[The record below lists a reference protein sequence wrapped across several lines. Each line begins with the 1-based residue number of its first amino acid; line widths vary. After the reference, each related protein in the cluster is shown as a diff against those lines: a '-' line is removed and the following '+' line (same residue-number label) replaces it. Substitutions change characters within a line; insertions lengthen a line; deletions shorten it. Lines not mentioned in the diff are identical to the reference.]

1 MGLRKLI
8 RVRLL
13 LALGLAAGLMAA
25 VACGG
30 ASEAPA
36 PAATSAPAAGGSGAA
51 GSGSGAAAPTAMP
64 AATDAM
70 MSSESSGHV
79 TVLITNLGNGKYDP
93 FLTEG
98 EDLKFQRMFQVA
110 LVGGKGGSELTPA
123 VAEEWSVSD
132 DGLVWTFDIKEDT
145 IQAHNGDIIT
155 RDDVFFNLDSRMGV
169 EAQTLLEAG
178 YYEPRDVAFAE
189 RVDSVDKGPADN
201 QVSVTFN
208 TVRLDFAFNWSENAQ
223 GADPMIVPE
232 SAMRVCG
239 EGGSAC
245 YEDNPI
251 GVGAMTVNKDDSI
264 LEQKYAFDRFD
275 DFFWHPGNGYDED
288 RRVSFDS
295 LTLEVVPESASREAA
310 LRAGDAQLIEA
321 NINMVPSIE
330 GIEGAN
336 IAWQKESS
344 YNWVVYVDCWDES
357 LWCYQK
363 EARQAAE
370 HALDKESIVNDL
382 YSPQAINA
390 NSWSHVT
397 PNSLGWGEN
406 LRPRTYDVE
415 KSAELLK
422 SIGYGGADGLDGT
435 DANGEQIA
443 FKVYTWEAGDLPGLP
458 DLAQLYKDFW
468 DVLGWEVEV
477 VVGDA
482 AATRQA
488 WNNREYPG
496 DVLVR
501 TNEARY
507 DGTSITQGGYN
518 NKAIAWRAI
527 DDPEKEPWASTT
539 TPVVIEGLSD
549 LDESTRQ
556 QSYNEMYA
564 YLYDQAYWG
573 DGFNTNVPWGM
584 GADVATY
591 EPWSLVPYVTAIW
604 TVTLK

>member
-1 MGLRKLI
+1 MTLRRFLNL
-8 RVRLL
+8 RLL
-13 LALGLAAGLMAA
+13 LAAGLAVALTGA

-30 ASEAPA
+30 ASEVPA
-36 PAATSAPAAGGSGAA
+36 PAATSAPAAMTAA
-51 GSGSGAAAPTAMP
+51 TEAPAAMP
-64 AATDAM
+64 ADTEAPAM
-70 MSSESSGHV
+70 MAESGGHV
-79 TVLITNLGNGKYDP
+79 TTLVTNLGNGKYDP

-98 EDLKFQRMFQVA
+98 EDLKFQRIFQVA

-123 VAEEWSVSD
+123 VAEKWEVSD

-145 IQAHNGDIIT
+145 IKAHNGDTIT

-189 RVDSVDKGPADN
+189 RVDSVDKGPAAN
-201 QVSVTFN
+201 QVQVTFN

-232 SAMRVCG
+232 SAMRACT
-239 EGGSAC
+239 EGVGFSC

-251 GVGAMTVNKDDSI
+251 GVGAMTVNKGDSI
-264 LEQKYAFDRFD
+264 LKQKYSFEKFE

-288 RRVSFDS
+288 RRVGFDT
-295 LTLEVVPESASREAA
+295 LTLEVVPEPAARLAA

-321 NINMVPSIE
+321 NINMVGDIE
-330 GIEGAN
+330 NTDGAS

-357 LWCYQK
+357 LWCWHK

-370 HALDKESIVNDL
+370 HALDKDEIVNGL
-382 YSPQAINA
+382 YSPEAINA
-390 NSWSHVT
+390 DSWSHVT

-406 LRPRTYDVE
+406 LRPRAYDLA

-422 SIGYGGADGLDGT
+422 SIGFGGDDGLDGT

-443 FKVYTWEAGDLPGLP
+443 FTIYTWEAGDLPLLP

-468 DVLGWEVEV
+468 DELGWDVDV

-496 DVLVR
+496 NVLVR

-507 DGTSITQGGYN
+507 DGTSITQGAYN

-527 DDPEKEPWASTT
+527 DDPEKEPWASST

-549 LDESTRQ
+549 LNAATRQ

-564 YLYDQAYWG
+564 YLHDQAYWG
-573 DGFNTNVPWGM
+573 DGFNTNVPWGL
-584 GADVATY
+584 GTDVASY

-604 TVTLK
+604 TLRLK

>member
-1 MGLRKLI
+1 MTLRRFLNL
-8 RVRLL
+8 RLL
-13 LALGLAAGLMAA
+13 LAAGLAVALTGA

-36 PAATSAPAAGGSGAA
+36 ATSAPAAMTAA
-51 GSGSGAAAPTAMP
+51 TEAPAAMP
-64 AATDAM
+64 AATEAPAM
-70 MSSESSGHV
+70 MAESGGHV
-79 TVLITNLGNGKYDP
+79 TTLVTNLGNGKYDP

-98 EDLKFQRMFQVA
+98 EDLKFQRIFQVA

-123 VAEEWSVSD
+123 VAERWEVSD

-145 IQAHNGDIIT
+145 IKAHNGDTIT

-169 EAQTLLEAG
+169 EAQALLEAG

-189 RVDSVDKGPADN
+189 RVDSVDKGPAAN
-201 QVSVTFN
+201 QVQVTFN

-232 SAMRVCG
+232 SAMRACT
-239 EGGSAC
+239 EGVGFSC

-251 GVGAMTVNKDDSI
+251 GVGAMTVNKGDSI
-264 LEQKYAFDRFD
+264 LKQKYSFEKFE

-288 RRVSFDS
+288 RRVGFDT
-295 LTLEVVPESASREAA
+295 LTLEVVPEPAARLAA

-321 NINMVPSIE
+321 NINMVGDIE
-330 GIEGAN
+330 NTDGAS

-357 LWCYQK
+357 LWCWHK

-370 HALDKESIVNDL
+370 HALDKDEIVNGL
-382 YSPQAINA
+382 YSPEAINA
-390 NSWSHVT
+390 DSWSHVT

-406 LRPRTYDVE
+406 LRPRAYDLA

-422 SIGYGGADGLDGT
+422 SIGFGGDDGLDGT

-443 FKVYTWEAGDLPGLP
+443 FTIYTWEAGDLPLLP

-468 DVLGWEVEV
+468 DELGWDVSV

-496 DVLVR
+496 NVLVR

-507 DGTSITQGGYN
+507 DGTSITQGAFN

-527 DDPEKEPWASTT
+527 DDPEKEPWASST

-549 LDESTRQ
+549 LNAATRQ

-573 DGFNTNVPWGM
+573 DGFNTNVPWGL
-584 GADVATY
+584 GADVASY

-604 TVTLK
+604 TLRLK

>member
-1 MGLRKLI
+1 MTLRRFLNL
-8 RVRLL
+8 RLL
-13 LALGLAAGLMAA
+13 LAAGLAVALTGA

-36 PAATSAPAAGGSGAA
+36 PAATSAPAAMMAA
-51 GSGSGAAAPTAMP
+51 TEAPAAMP
-64 AATDAM
+64 AATEAPAM
-70 MSSESSGHV
+70 MAESGGHV
-79 TVLITNLGNGKYDP
+79 TTLVTNLGNGKYDP

-98 EDLKFQRMFQVA
+98 EDLKFQRIFQVA

-123 VAEEWSVSD
+123 VAERWEVSD

-145 IQAHNGDIIT
+145 IQAHNGDTIT

-169 EAQTLLEAG
+169 EAQALLEAG

-201 QVSVTFN
+201 QVHVTFN

-232 SAMRVCG
+232 SAMRACT
-239 EGGSAC
+239 EGVGFSC

-251 GVGAMTVNKDDSI
+251 GIGAMTVNKGDSI
-264 LEQKYAFDRFD
+264 LKQKYSFEKFE

-288 RRVSFDS
+288 RRVGFDT
-295 LTLEVVPESASREAA
+295 LTLEVVPEPAARLAA

-321 NINMVPSIE
+321 NINMVGDIE
-330 GIEGAN
+330 NTDGAS

-357 LWCYQK
+357 LWCWHK

-370 HALDKESIVNDL
+370 HALDKDEIVNGL
-382 YSPQAINA
+382 YSPEAINA
-390 NSWSHVT
+390 DSWSHVT

-406 LRPRTYDVE
+406 LRPRAYDLA

-422 SIGYGGADGLDGT
+422 SIGFGGETGLDGT

-443 FKVYTWEAGDLPGLP
+443 FTIYTWEAGDLPLLP

-468 DVLGWEVEV
+468 DELGWDVDV

-496 DVLVR
+496 NVLVR

-507 DGTSITQGGYN
+507 DGTSITQGAYN

-527 DDPEKEPWASTT
+527 DDPEKEPWASST

-549 LDESTRQ
+549 LNAATRQ

-564 YLYDQAYWG
+564 YLHDQAYWG
-573 DGFNTNVPWGM
+573 DGFNTNVPWGL
-584 GADVATY
+584 GTDVASY

-604 TVTLK
+604 TLRLK

>member
-1 MGLRKLI
+1 MGLQ
-8 RVRLL
+8 RLFNWRPL
-13 LALGLAAGLMAA
+13 LAAGLAAGLIAA
-25 VACGG
+25 VACD
-30 ASEAPA
+30 SAPEPAAA
-36 PAATSAPAAGGSGAA
+36 PAATATTAPA
-51 GSGSGAAAPTAMP
+51 AAAPTAMP
-64 AATDAM
+64 QATDAM
-70 MSSESSGHV
+70 MTEATGGDV

-110 LVGGKGGSELTPA
+110 MVGGKGGSELTPA
-123 VAEEWSVSD
+123 VAEKWAVSD

-145 IQAHNGDIIT
+145 IKAHNGDTIT

-169 EAQTLLEAG
+169 EAQALLESG
-178 YYEPRDVAFAE
+178 YYEPRDVAFAA

-232 SAMRVCG
+232 SAMRACTG
-239 EGGSAC
+239 DGFAC

-251 GVGAMTVNKDDSI
+251 GIGAMTVNKDDSV
-264 LEQKYAFDRFD
+264 LKQKYSFDRFD

-288 RRVSFDS
+288 RRVSFDT
-295 LTLEVVPESASREAA
+295 LTLQVVPEPAARLAA

-321 NINMVPSIE
+321 NINMVEDIE
-330 GIEGAN
+330 GTDGAS
-336 IAWQKESS
+336 IAWQRESS

-357 LWCYQK
+357 LWCYPK

-370 HALDKESIVNDL
+370 HALDKDEIVDGL
-382 YSPQAINA
+382 YSREAINA
-390 NSWSHVT
+390 NSWAHVT
-397 PNSLGWGEN
+397 PNSLGWGPN
-406 LRPRTYDVE
+406 LEPRAFDLD

-422 SIGYGGADGLDGT
+422 SIGYGGDTGLDGT

-443 FKVYTWEAGDLPGLP
+443 FTVYTWEAGDLPLLP

-468 DVLGWEVEV
+468 GELGWDVDV

-496 DVLVR
+496 HVLVR

-518 NKAIAWRAI
+518 NKEIAWRAI
-527 DDPEKEPWASTT
+527 DDPVKEPWASTT
-539 TPVVIEGLSD
+539 TDVVIDGLSD
-549 LDESTRQ
+549 LNPDTRQ

-573 DGFNTNVPWGM
+573 DGFNTNVPWGL
-584 GADVATY
+584 GADVASY

-604 TVTLK
+604 TVKLK